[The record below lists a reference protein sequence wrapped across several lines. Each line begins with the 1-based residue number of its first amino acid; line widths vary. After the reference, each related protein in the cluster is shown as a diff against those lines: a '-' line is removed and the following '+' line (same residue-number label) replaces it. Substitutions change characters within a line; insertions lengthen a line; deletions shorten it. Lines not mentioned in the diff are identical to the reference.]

1 LFAARPWP
9 NLRGEEKSGSR
20 FRRRQQQRCCCRAPP
35 PAHAEFE
42 IQEATIEQG
51 EIQIQYSGAEHWG
64 LAGPEYDPLRQS
76 HELELQMGITD
87 DWLLSVLALK
97 LNAQLDF

>member
-1 LFAARPWP
+1 LQPGRGRICAAKKNRA
-9 NLRGEEKSGSR
+9 RAFGGGSSS
-20 FRRRQQQRCCCRAPP
+20 AAAVEPP

-87 DWLLSVLALK
+87 YWLLSVLALK